1 MWHSA
6 KKVALDTQP
15 QSKIVEQA
23 KRIAADP
30 SENSAGEQALRKEFD
45 TLLTMLKP
53 ADAIDKDDLKIIK
66 EQVFKKLNF
75 WVTDTTPSAEP
86 DGGVLIRGNLRGD
99 MTELFEGVTAAME
112 AQFGACERCA
122 CCTSS
127 ACFTRDRLNGLF
139 VHHVHTLKGYT

>member
-1 MWHSA
+1 MVLRTHPA
-6 KKVALDTQP
+6 AQLP

-30 SENSAGEQALRKEFD
+30 NSENSAGEQALRKEFD

-53 ADAIDKDDLKIIK
+53 ADAIDKDDLKIIR

-75 WVTDTTPSAEP
+75 WVTETTPSAEP

-112 AQFGACERCA
+112 AQFGRC
-122 CCTSS
+122 CWCVMT
-127 ACFTRDRLNGLF
+127 
-139 VHHVHTLKGYT
+139 V